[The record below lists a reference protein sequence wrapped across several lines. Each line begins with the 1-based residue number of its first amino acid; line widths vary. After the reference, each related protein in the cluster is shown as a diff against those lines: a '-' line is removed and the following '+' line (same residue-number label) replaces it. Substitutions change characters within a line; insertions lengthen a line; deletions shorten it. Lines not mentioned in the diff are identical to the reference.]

1 MGDQTNDEW
10 WRHDEPAVN
19 ERHASAPSSG
29 RPSRAGG
36 AAGQGARD
44 ARGSRDVR
52 DAHGGRVS
60 SPRPVR
66 EGRTVRPETGRREAA
81 SLPNARSR
89 AHSGARPANG
99 PRGYRQGPA
108 QRLEYGESER
118 CGRGTTIPDD
128 RPPRRRPR
136 QQRPLGWSQHNV
148 PQFRDTSAK
157 NGGWRF
163 RTLSSAP
170 AQRIPPL
177 AFAAAG
183 IVLLVVL
190 VVFVVRGIS
199 GCVSSQVTPAAE
211 APTTTEAAADAA
223 ATTVA
228 ATTTD
233 PNAPATKV
241 LACSNTASGMGR
253 MSFSAVGDN
262 LMNENLLTLA
272 DGWAGS
278 VGDGTYDFS
287 PFYAEVAPVVQSRY
301 DVSFINQETTLGGSD
316 RYDYMGYPSYNTP
329 DSLADAVADAGWR
342 IVNTNS
348 NHTYDTWTPSIEH
361 AQQVWDAKT
370 GLVTIGSYASEAD
383 RDTVRVVE
391 CNGIRLAALSYCY
404 GQNGYEQS
412 DLPNDYYA
420 VPYDEAKMRSDV
432 ERARQV
438 ADVVLVYMHWGEEY
452 TNGASD
458 EQRAIAQ
465 VCADIGVDVVIGS
478 HAHVIQPVEWVSRSG
493 GGKMLCAYGLGDFVS
508 GYQNSPNCILSG
520 MLSCDFVRVGEDEQD
535 GEDVGPGGIAVRN
548 VVWHPLVE
556 HMAGN
561 TDVVRFVKGY
571 SADDANA
578 NELLSSV
585 GDPTTWPLEKTRE
598 VIGDAITIDA

>member
-19 ERHASAPSSG
+19 ERRPSAPSSNPG
-29 RPSRAGG
+29 RSGG
-36 AAGQGARD
+36 SGASGRSARD
-44 ARGSRDVR
+44 ARVSRDDVR
-52 DAHGGRVS
+52 
-60 SPRPVR
+60 SPHPVR
-66 EGRTVRPETGRREAA
+66 EGRVVRPETGRREAA

-89 AHSGARPANG
+89 ARSGARPTSG
-99 PRGYRQGPA
+99 PRGYRRGPA

-118 CGRGTTIPDD
+118 RSRATTIPDD

-136 QQRPLGWSQHNV
+136 QQRPLGWSQQNV

-163 RTLSSAP
+163 RSLSSAP
-170 AQRIPPL
+170 VHQIPPI
-177 AFAAAG
+177 AFAVAG
-183 IVLLVVL
+183 IAIVALLVVL
-190 VVFVVRGIS
+190 LVRGVS
-199 GCVSSQVTPAAE
+199 GCVAAQAAPAPE
-211 APTTTEAAADAA
+211 AAATTEAADEAATAA
-223 ATTVA
+223 ATTD
-228 ATTTD
+228 D
-233 PNAPATKV
+233 PNAPAHTV
-241 LACSNTASGMGR
+241 LAAGNTASGMGR

-278 VGDGTYDFS
+278 VGDGSYDFS
-287 PFYAEVAPVVQSRY
+287 PFYAEVAPVIQSQY
-301 DVSFINQETTLGGSD
+301 DVSFINQETTLGGTD
-316 RYDYMGYPSYNTP
+316 NYDYMGYPSYNTP

-361 AQQVWDAKT
+361 AQQVWASMTD
-370 GLVTIGSYASEAD
+370 LITIGSYASEAD
-383 RDTVRVVE
+383 RNTVRIVE
-391 CNGIRLAALSYCY
+391 RNGIRLAALSYCY

-420 VPYDEAKMRSDV
+420 VPYDETKLRDDV
-432 ERARQV
+432 ARARQV
-438 ADVVLVYMHWGEEY
+438 ADVVLVYMHWGDEY

-458 EQRAIAQ
+458 EQKAIAQ
-465 VCADIGVDVVIGS
+465 VCANIGVDVVIGS
-478 HAHVIQPVEWVSRSG
+478 HSHVIQPVEWVSREG

-520 MLSCDFVRVGEDEQD
+520 MLSCDFIRVGEDERG

-548 VVWHPLVE
+548 VAWHPLVE
-556 HMAGN
+556 HMVGN

-571 SADDANA
+571 SDDDANA
-578 NELLSSV
+578 NELLTSV
-585 GDPTTWPLEKTRE
+585 DDPTTWPLEKTRE
-598 VIGDAITIDA
+598 VIGDAIVIDA